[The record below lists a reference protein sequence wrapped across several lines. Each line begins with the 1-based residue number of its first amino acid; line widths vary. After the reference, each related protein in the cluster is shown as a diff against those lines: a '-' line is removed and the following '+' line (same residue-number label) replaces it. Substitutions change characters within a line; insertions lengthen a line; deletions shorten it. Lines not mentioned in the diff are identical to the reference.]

1 MRKAYHKI
9 LKSCFYNSLVHT
21 RADLGL
27 TQSQKAEQLA
37 MDDRSH
43 INLDHGKNC
52 CSAITPVLY
61 LICCCSDPLG
71 FLGDLKNAI
80 EAENNRAA

>member
-1 MRKAYHKI
+1 MSKTYPKI
-9 LKSCFYNSLVHT
+9 LTRGFYNSLVHT

-27 TQSQKAEQLA
+27 TQSQMAEKLA
-37 MDDRSH
+37 IGNCSPT
-43 INLDHGKNC
+43 NLHHRKTC
-52 CSAITPVLY
+52 CN

>member
-21 RADLGL
+21 RANLGL
-27 TQSQKAEQLA
+27 TQSQMAEKLA
-37 MDDRSH
+37 MDDRSY

-52 CSAITPVLY
+52 CSAITLVLF
-61 LICCCSDPLG
+61 LIYCCSDPLG